1 MSALIDCALTGQERF
16 VLLIVGY
23 SKKMGG
29 YQRGGEEG
37 EGEWA
42 AEVSLVVVEY

>member
-1 MSALIDCALTGQERF
+1 MSALIDCAPTGQERF